1 MYYLFYYIIYWL
13 YETVRLLR
21 LLRLLRLFS
30 FLFPLSLVFSL
41 KSTLAMPHVIVFV
54 RFTRTEL

>member
-13 YETVRLLR
+13 YETVR

>member
-13 YETVRLLR
+13 YETVSLLS
-21 LLRLLRLFS
+21 LLRLFS